1 MGLKIKL
8 SVGAFGVAAL
18 LAAGLSYWS
27 LSENS
32 QPAASGG
39 APPLSETIGPL
50 PTTTA
55 PAPVPATNYQAAA
68 PPPKATVSAPAPATN
83 QRSHN
88 ATSPPTTT
96 APAAPK
102 TIAPPAPAPA
112 TQHHAAAPPPKTT
125 VSAPAPT
132 ASQPS
137 HNTTSPPTTT
147 GPAPAPAL
155 THSIRRDDIENM
167 GDRLWWTVNPYTHE
181 CVPAGQVVVVM
192 HDPNFLSPRR
202 LYQEMRHENR
212 LQWQGLET
220 DRAPSGAEFQVVFFD
235 LTLAPFFLSSD
246 DCSAILGRWRRSR

>member
-8 SVGAFGVAAL
+8 SVGALGVAAL

-27 LSENS
+27 
-32 QPAASGG
+32 
-39 APPLSETIGPL
+39 
-50 PTTTA
+50 
-55 PAPVPATNYQAAA
+55 PAPVPATNYQAAV
-68 PPPKATVSAPAPATN
+68 PPPKATVSAPAPATS
-83 QRSHN
+83 QPSHN

-112 TQHHAAAPPPKTT
+112 TQHQAAAPPPKTT
-125 VSAPAPT
+125 VSAPAPAT
-132 ASQPS
+132 GQPS
-137 HNTTSPPTTT
+137 HNATSPPTTT
-147 GPAPAPAL
+147 APASAPAL
-155 THSIRRDDIENM
+155 THSIRRDDIDNM
-167 GDRLWWTVNPYTHE
+167 GDQLWWTVNPYTHE

-212 LQWQGLET
+212 LHWQGLET